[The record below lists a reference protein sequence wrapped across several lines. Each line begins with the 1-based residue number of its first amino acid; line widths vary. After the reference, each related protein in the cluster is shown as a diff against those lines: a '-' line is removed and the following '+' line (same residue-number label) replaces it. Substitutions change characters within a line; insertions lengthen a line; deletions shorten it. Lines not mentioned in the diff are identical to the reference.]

1 MKTYDIRCP
10 ICGRMNRDLLL
21 DDSNGWMECEECG
34 GLTLVSRRDRERGC
48 VSFPTLPAVRSIGA
62 LRGLRR

>member
-1 MKTYDIRCP
+1 
-10 ICGRMNRDLLL
+10 MNRNLLL

-34 GLTLVSRRDRERGC
+34 GLTMVSRRDRERGC
-48 VSFPTLPAVRSIGA
+48 VSFPTIPAGRSFGA